1 MGKRWLWERGICET
15 GKAWRN
21 EFGKLYV
28 TTHQKIEKSKKDKI
42 NMKIKWTAKSKKWA
56 SFNGGINV
64 QKGLWT
70 ATQEE
75 PCLSAME

>member
-28 TTHQKIEKSKKDKI
+28 TTHQKIEKSEKDKI
-42 NMKIKWTAKSKKWA
+42 DMKIKWTAKSKK
-56 SFNGGINV
+56 
-64 QKGLWT
+64 
-70 ATQEE
+70 
-75 PCLSAME
+75 